1 MNGNGDLSSA
11 FNFDIITL
19 SLNEII
25 SLRNNFIMSKN
36 EFKDLKESNTISLYE
51 NYLNIYKEKYLS
63 VIYYTQET
71 EIGDVENLFN
81 VNTIIKELNDYSTN
95 QINNENC
102 ILIKDLY
109 SVNNSNSYYTLI
121 SPSDPTHNLGSN
133 SLIYLY
139 DDWTDSLIE
148 ERYENENICEEKNN
162 KNIKDIASNYMK
174 FFNSIKEENENL
186 IYKIQSFDK
195 ELNEQF
201 KNIIEILKQTI
212 NSCNKIIDPIFEV
225 FNNIIGNSNNIFS
238 IINCKFLSSD
248 IKVTFTEIYIG
259 LGKDIHNYGT
269 LIFIIGVLEG
279 FSIFG
284 ILIGMNLHKII
295 EDKKNKEK
303 GIVISK
309 NNINNNTEKDDS
321 KIGKNNNAKQG
332 NDSNL
337 KLILND
343 NKKMF

>member
-1 MNGNGDLSSA
+1 M
-11 FNFDIITL
+11 
-19 SLNEII
+19 
-25 SLRNNFIMSKN
+25 
-36 EFKDLKESNTISLYE
+36 
-51 NYLNIYKEKYLS
+51 
-63 VIYYTQET
+63 
-71 EIGDVENLFN
+71 
-81 VNTIIKELNDYSTN
+81 
-95 QINNENC
+95 
-102 ILIKDLY
+102 
-109 SVNNSNSYYTLI
+109 
-121 SPSDPTHNLGSN
+121 
-133 SLIYLY
+133 
-139 DDWTDSLIE
+139 
-148 ERYENENICEEKNN
+148 
-162 KNIKDIASNYMK
+162 
-174 FFNSIKEENENL
+174 
-186 IYKIQSFDK
+186 
-195 ELNEQF
+195 
-201 KNIIEILKQTI
+201 KQTI

-248 IKVTFTEIYIG
+248 IKVAYTEIYIA
-259 LGKDIHNYGT
+259 LGKDIHNYGI

-295 EDKKNKEK
+295 KDKKDKEK

-309 NNINNNTEKDDS
+309 NNINNYTEKDDS

>member
-1 MNGNGDLSSA
+1 M
-11 FNFDIITL
+11 
-19 SLNEII
+19 
-25 SLRNNFIMSKN
+25 
-36 EFKDLKESNTISLYE
+36 
-51 NYLNIYKEKYLS
+51 
-63 VIYYTQET
+63 
-71 EIGDVENLFN
+71 
-81 VNTIIKELNDYSTN
+81 
-95 QINNENC
+95 
-102 ILIKDLY
+102 Y

-121 SPSDPTHNLGSN
+121 SPSDPTHNLGSD

-148 ERYENENICEEKNN
+148 KRYENENICEDKNN

-174 FFNSIKEENENL
+174 FFNNIKEKNNNL
-186 IYKIQSFDK
+186 ISNIQSFNK
-195 ELNEQF
+195 ELNEKF
-201 KNIIEILKQTI
+201 KNIIENLKQSI

-295 EDKKNKEK
+295 KDKKDKEK

>member
-1 MNGNGDLSSA
+1 M
-11 FNFDIITL
+11 
-19 SLNEII
+19 
-25 SLRNNFIMSKN
+25 
-36 EFKDLKESNTISLYE
+36 
-51 NYLNIYKEKYLS
+51 
-63 VIYYTQET
+63 
-71 EIGDVENLFN
+71 
-81 VNTIIKELNDYSTN
+81 
-95 QINNENC
+95 
-102 ILIKDLY
+102 Y

-295 EDKKNKEK
+295 KDKKDKEK

-309 NNINNNTEKDDS
+309 NNINNYTEKDDS